1 MQIRHKQQLFW
12 LTLILLLATLAR
24 LNGILSQS
32 FWIDEGF
39 TWNLTQYSDMFA
51 ILRQDVH
58 PPLYFIMIDWW
69 VEIAGTSQL
78 SMRYFS
84 FLPGIISIVMVYRL
98 ACEIEI
104 QRDEKNSLIPL
115 IASALMAVAE
125 AETYVAHEARSY
137 SWHILFACLSMWGFL
152 RWSRQSQKKYL
163 TVWIIST
170 IALIY
175 TFYLG
180 AFIGIAQGLYTLLF
194 LRRKKLMIAIGALVF
209 SAMSLMPWL
218 LITAGE
224 QAGNISRGEVIER
237 SAYGFWLI
245 EFSRQYFTRLWFL
258 TIALLISGI
267 VIIKDKKI
275 RLHETGI
282 LLLLWFGIP
291 LTLTLIL
298 NEIVPTY
305 QPVRVSQI
313 VPAITLLIAFG
324 VGHFQGKI
332 RWAFVAILL
341 IYSTVSTDFWRY
353 KQEWSA
359 MVEDTV
365 HLIADDTPML
375 FELGGD
381 DYAPRYHYG
390 NELENSFDFLL
401 DDGEAQENANVLIGL
416 TTWRHLRPEEY
427 QGSLPAIIN
436 SQNHWWLFYW
446 SSDTGALNWLETFG
460 FERTAMINADFNL
473 DVFLYRYDRLPEM
486 PIVTYDNGL
495 ILHDAIVHDDLAVE
509 LLWSTETALD
519 TDFTTSLIL
528 LDENEEIIARND
540 SQPFM
545 GERPMTGWEINEI
558 VYDPKQLEV
567 TPELAD
573 GDYMIKLVVY
583 HTVDDSIVPLSVN
596 TGEDAISLG
605 NINLSN
611 D

>member
-1 MQIRHKQQLFW
+1 MQIRHKKELFW
-12 LTLILLLATLAR
+12 LTLILLLATIVR
-24 LNGILSQS
+24 LNGILAQS

-39 TWNLTQYSDMFA
+39 TWNLTQYGDIFA
-51 ILRQDVH
+51 ILREDVH

-98 ACEIEI
+98 AHEIEI
-104 QRDEKNSLIPL
+104 QRGEKNSLIPL

-163 TVWIIST
+163 TLWILST

-180 AFIGIAQGLYTLLF
+180 AFIGVIQGLYSLLF
-194 LRRKKLMIAIGALVF
+194 LRRKKLVIAIGALIF
-209 SAMSLMPWL
+209 SATMLMPWL
-218 LITAGE
+218 LLTVGE

-237 SAYGFWLI
+237 KDYLFWLI
-245 EFSRQYFTRLWFL
+245 EFSKQYFTRLWFL
-258 TIALLISGI
+258 TLALLIAGI
-267 VIIKDKKI
+267 AIIKDKKI
-275 RLHETGI
+275 HLHETGI

-324 VGHFQGKI
+324 IGHFQGKI
-332 RWAFVAILL
+332 RWALVAFLL
-341 IYSTVSTDFWRY
+341 IYGTLSVDFWRY
-353 KQEWSA
+353 KQEWRD
-359 MVEDTV
+359 MVVDTV

-390 NELENSFDFLL
+390 NGLDNSFDFLL
-401 DDGEAQENANVLIGL
+401 DNGEAPENANVLIGL

-427 QGSLPAIIN
+427 QGSLPAIID
-436 SQNHWWLFYW
+436 SQNHWWFFYW
-446 SSDTGALNWLETFG
+446 SSDTGALNWLEIFD
-460 FERTAMINADFNL
+460 FERTATITVDFNP
-473 DVFLYRYDRLPEM
+473 DVYLYRYDRLPETALA
-486 PIVTYDNGL
+486 IYDNGL
-495 ILHDAIVHDDLAVE
+495 ILHDAILHDDSTVE
-509 LLWSTETALD
+509 LLWSTENALD
-519 TDFTTSLIL
+519 TDFITSLIL
-528 LDENEEIIARND
+528 LDENGEIVAQND
-540 SQPFM
+540 SHSFM
-545 GERPMTGWEINEI
+545 GEYPMTDWQIGEI
-558 VYDPKQLEV
+558 VYESTQFESNQ
-567 TPELAD
+567 ELQN
-573 GDYMIKLVVY
+573 GDYTVSVIVY
-583 HTVDDSIVPLSVN
+583 QVLNDEIIYVHDSR
-596 TGEDAISLG
+596 GEDAVSVG
-605 NINLSN
+605 NISPGS